1 MDGTRTEV
9 LLQRAMATLRRG
21 RTRIVIARRH
31 VSRAS
36 ENCGLLPQFD
46 YTIIMSILHFRL
58 AIEIGKC
65 IR

>member
-9 LLQRAMATLRRG
+9 LLQRAIATLRQG
-21 RTRIVIARRH
+21 RTRIVIARRP
-31 VSRAS
+31 VSRAG
-36 ENCGLLPQFD
+36 ENCGLFPQFD
-46 YTIIMSILHFRL
+46 YTIIMIILHFRL